1 MYGSETWRVTKKMA
15 KKLNAAHTA
24 MESKM
29 LDVKWQDHI
38 TNETIKQKTKIPDL
52 MDRILRLKWK
62 WAGHIARM
70 TDNWANDLTMWHPSS
85 KRKPGRPRKR
95 WAEEI
100 KKSHGHNWHKI
111 ATDREKWSS
120 MEEAFIQQ
128 WRTTGCM
135 TMMMNC
141 RNLDHSPIQCLIGYS

>member
-1 MYGSETWRVTKKMA
+1 
-15 KKLNAAHTA
+15 
-24 MESKM
+24 MERKM

-38 TNETIKQKTKIPDL
+38 TNETIKQKIKIPDL

-70 TDNWANDLTMWHPSS
+70 TDNWAKDLTIWHPSS

-95 WAEEI
+95 WGEEI
-100 KKSHGHNWHKI
+100 KKSHGNNWHNI
-111 ATDREKWSS
+111 ATDRENWSS

-128 WRTTGCM
+128 WRTTGGL
-135 TMMMNC
+135 MM
-141 RNLDHSPIQCLIGYS
+141 RTTTSPLAE